1 MFRRMILGLGLSLV
15 LSAAATAATE
25 NFFGSLDGIQENP
38 DVVTS
43 ATGFGTAM
51 YDSMANTLAV
61 SLSFSGL
68 SAPTNNA
75 HIHCCA
81 TSPGANAGVAIDFP
95 SVGFPIGVTS
105 GTFSHVFDL
114 GLTSTYNNTYRT
126 NSGGTADGARDRLLN
141 SFRGLTGGNLGVAY
155 FNIHTAINPGGEIR
169 GNILTVPEP
178 TTLGMLMFA
187 AAGWSLRRR
196 RAAETFTTSR

>member
-1 MFRRMILGLGLSLV
+1 MFRKMIVAVGLALV
-15 LSAAATAATE
+15 LCGAAKAATE

-51 YDSMANTLAV
+51 YDSVANTLAV

-68 SAPTNNA
+68 SSPSNNA

-81 TSPGANAGVAIDFP
+81 TSLDTNAGVAIDFP
-95 SVGFPIGVTS
+95 SVGFPIGVNS

-126 NSGGTADGARDRLLN
+126 NSGGTADGARDRLLD
-141 SFRGLTGGNLGVAY
+141 SFRGLSGGNLGVAY
-155 FNIHTAINPGGEIR
+155 FNIHTNNFAGGEIR
-169 GNILTVPEP
+169 GNISPVPEP
-178 TTLGMLMFA
+178 ATFVMLMVA
-187 AAGWSLRRR
+187 VASWCLRRS
-196 RAAETFTTSR
+196 RAT